1 MVLNRTEYRRRE
13 EHLAKSR
20 LTPPFFVDRIEEN
33 TNLMTKKQFVNSKG
47 ETWEWEETPETVAA
61 LKALHET
68 EKRNATERLH
78 ADIRELELKAPDY
91 GVGK

>member
-20 LTPPFFVDRIEEN
+20 LTPPFFVDRIGEN
-33 TNLMTKKQFVNSKG
+33 RNLMTKREFVTKSG
-47 ETWEWEETPETVAA
+47 DTFEWEETDEVR
-61 LKALHET
+61 KAVEKLHDT
-68 EKRNATERLH
+68 
-78 ADIRELELKAPDY
+78 IRELEKKNAPDY

>member
-1 MVLNRTEYRRRE
+1 
-13 EHLAKSR
+13 
-20 LTPPFFVDRIEEN
+20 
-33 TNLMTKKQFVNSKG
+33 MTKKKFVSNKG
-47 ETWEWEETPETVAA
+47 ETWEWEETPEVAA
-61 LKALHET
+61 ALEKLRNT

>member
-1 MVLNRTEYRRRE
+1 
-13 EHLAKSR
+13 
-20 LTPPFFVDRIEEN
+20 
-33 TNLMTKKQFVNSKG
+33 MTTRQFVSSKG
-47 ETWEWEETPETVAA
+47 ETWEWEETPETEAA
-61 LKALHET
+61 LKTLRET